1 MTATTRLISF
11 AVLAVLA
18 PVAWA
23 QQAYPSPDAAAE
35 ALVRALGSSQRAEKP
50 DEVRLAALLGADW
63 RDYVPVGSVGSD
75 DVDAFV
81 ARYREHHEFKTDAGG
96 REMLS
101 VGKDAWTLPVPLEKR
116 KGGGWAFDMKAG
128 AQEIRIRRIGRNEL
142 AAAQAAR
149 AYEDAQDDYATVDR
163 DGDGVLEYAQ
173 KFLSSDGKHDGL
185 YWADQ
190 PGEEESPL
198 GPLFGD
204 DTPSGDWHGYHYR
217 ILAAQGPSAPG
228 GAYDYM
234 LGDNM
239 SRGFALVAWPTK
251 YGDSGVMSFM
261 ISHEGELFE
270 KDLGPES
277 ERVAKAMTTFDPDS
291 SWKEVPDTA
300 TATTTAP

>member
-11 AVLAVLA
+11 AVLALLA
-18 PVAWA
+18 PVVWA

-116 KGGGWAFDMKAG
+116 KGGGWAFDLKAG

-142 AAAQAAR
+142 AAEQAAR
-149 AYEDAQDDYATVDR
+149 AYEDAQDDYAMVDR
-163 DGDGVLEYAQ
+163 DGDGALEYAQ

-190 PGEEESPL
+190 PGEVESPL

-204 DTPSGDWHGYHYR
+204 DTPGGDWHGYHYR

-228 GAYDYM
+228 GAYDYK

-270 KDLGPES
+270 KDLGPDS

-291 SWKEVPDTA
+291 SWQEVPDTA